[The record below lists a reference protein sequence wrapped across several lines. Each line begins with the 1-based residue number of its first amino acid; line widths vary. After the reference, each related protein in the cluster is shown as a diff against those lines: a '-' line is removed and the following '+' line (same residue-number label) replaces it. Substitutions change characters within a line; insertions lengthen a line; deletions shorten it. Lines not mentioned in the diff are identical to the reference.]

1 MDEVPCA
8 QPSLFTLDEQH
19 AFAGKDEKVLL
30 LVFSVVKAVPL
41 TRFEDVEPDAVL
53 RELDVPALEAALRA
67 GCDLRF
73 FFGRALVLRRQ
84 PLCVTHVHD
93 EPAVGRGRK
102 A

>member
-19 AFAGKDEKVLL
+19 AFAGEDEKILL
-30 LVFSVVKAVPL
+30 LVLSVVKAVPL
-41 TRFEDVEPDAVL
+41 TRFEDVDPDAVL
-53 RELDVPALEAALRA
+53 RELDLSALEGALRA
-67 GCDLRF
+67 GWDVRRIFC
-73 FFGRALVLRRQ
+73 LRRQ